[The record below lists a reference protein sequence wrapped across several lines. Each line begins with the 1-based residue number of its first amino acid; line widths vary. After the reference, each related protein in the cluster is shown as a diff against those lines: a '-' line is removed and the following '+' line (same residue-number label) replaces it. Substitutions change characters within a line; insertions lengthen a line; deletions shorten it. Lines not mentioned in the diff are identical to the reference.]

1 MQLSDLTAMLSNPPN
16 EFNNWS
22 GKGVAEIILPLVAAH
37 PKVRLFKRK
46 PTSILNLTYLQL
58 SNMEARLEK
67 LQRFAGN
74 FHSNSYSF
82 QFADKEARLD
92 SFKDWPEALEIRP
105 EELAEAGFYHFPTK
119 SSALRVSAI
128 GT

>member
-22 GKGVAEIILPLVAAH
+22 GKGVAEIILSLVAEH

-46 PTSILNLTYLQL
+46 PTSILKITSLQL
-58 SNMEARLEK
+58 SNTEARLGK

-74 FHSNSYSF
+74 FHSNSSSF
-82 QFADKEARLD
+82 QFADKDARLA
-92 SFKDWPEALEIRP
+92 SFKDWPEELEIKP
-105 EELAEAGFYHFPTK
+105 EELAEPGLKQYLSVSK
-119 SSALRVSAI
+119 KKLRVLF
-128 GT
+128 